1 MKYFFTIIF
10 FISLSFTQNYE
21 DVVELKDGSVIKG
34 IIIETKP
41 NEYIKIKSGENIFV
55 YQINQINIIR
65 KEEIQ
70 GYSFDD
76 PHKSRYFFAPT
87 ATPIGLGNTYFRNT
101 WVFFNSI
108 GFSIS
113 ETMSA
118 ELGISAFPGGGIDN
132 QLKQLSYK
140 YSTKK
145 TENKWQSSF
154 GFLYIGQID
163 FGGGF
168 IFGSFTNGDND
179 NNISITPGLG
189 YFQTSDEGLEFSEN
203 LTLVLSTKKRASNTL
218 SLISENWIF
227 VNSGN
232 VTFISNSG
240 IRFFGKQLSVDFS
253 WPFFLA
259 SGNSFLGFPLISFT
273 YIF

>member
-1 MKYFFTIIF
+1 
-10 FISLSFTQNYE
+10 
-21 DVVELKDGSVIKG
+21 
-34 IIIETKP
+34 
-41 NEYIKIKSGENIFV
+41 
-55 YQINQINIIR
+55 
-65 KEEIQ
+65 
-70 GYSFDD
+70 
-76 PHKSRYFFAPT
+76 
-87 ATPIGLGNTYFRNT
+87 
-101 WVFFNSI
+101 
-108 GFSIS
+108 
-113 ETMSA
+113 MSA

-189 YFQTSDEGLEFSEN
+189 YLQNSDEGLEFSEN